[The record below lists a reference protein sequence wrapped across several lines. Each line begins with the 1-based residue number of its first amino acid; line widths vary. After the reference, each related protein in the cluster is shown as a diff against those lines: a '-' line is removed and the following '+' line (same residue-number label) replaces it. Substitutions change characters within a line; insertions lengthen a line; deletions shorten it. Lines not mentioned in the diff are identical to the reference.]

1 MWVSFQFLRFSN
13 RCGRNFSY
21 GTTPRTPMK
30 FGRLVCHWKFLRGY
44 DGWVR
49 LGQGVHN
56 FQKQGTSMS
65 AKFFDSFPPNI
76 G

>member
-1 MWVSFQFLRFSN
+1 MSHQQ
-13 RCGRNFSY
+13 
-21 GTTPRTPMK
+21 TMK
-30 FGRLVCHWKFLRGY
+30 FVRFVGY
-44 DGWVR
+44 SKSLESARMGGDDWVR